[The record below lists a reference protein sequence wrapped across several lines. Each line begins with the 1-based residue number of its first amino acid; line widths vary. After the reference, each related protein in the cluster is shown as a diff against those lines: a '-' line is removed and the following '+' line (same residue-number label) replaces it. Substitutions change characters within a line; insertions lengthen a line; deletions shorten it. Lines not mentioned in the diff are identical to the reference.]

1 MAYILEDNM
10 NWSQLCDHTIDKI
23 NLSSKDEPV
32 FRRWFMSREKV
43 GYRLDPI
50 TIFRCFNIWKELK
63 NNLDHFIVISGREG
77 YGKSTLSFHIA
88 AWVTPDGFDMG
99 NVCYGA
105 RQYLDILDLKAKE
118 SLKPDSKI
126 LNTSI
131 VMDEGTELLSRE
143 ALNVTNRVLTKS
155 FFIQRVLKFLVIT
168 NIPNFFMLDTVI
180 RLHRVRTLI
189 QVLDRGHMKVI
200 TGKGISKICKEGMLH
215 KDVNAVCIPD
225 GTFWHGSWRKKL
237 PLDMDYEEYEQYKLE
252 SVAQAI
258 SDMKDDVVQKKMIA
272 VGKVAKEIGSS
283 RLMITAMIKRG
294 EVEGKQIASKWY
306 ITRKAYDKLLTV

>member
-1 MAYILEDNM
+1 
-10 NWSQLCDHTIDKI
+10 
-23 NLSSKDEPV
+23 
-32 FRRWFMSREKV
+32 
-43 GYRLDPI
+43 
-50 TIFRCFNIWKELK
+50 
-63 NNLDHFIVISGREG
+63 
-77 YGKSTLSFHIA
+77 
-88 AWVTPDGFDMG
+88 
-99 NVCYGA
+99 
-105 RQYLDILDLKAKE
+105 
-118 SLKPDSKI
+118 
-126 LNTSI
+126 
-131 VMDEGTELLSRE
+131 
-143 ALNVTNRVLTKS
+143 
-155 FFIQRVLKFLVIT
+155 
-168 NIPNFFMLDTVI
+168 
-180 RLHRVRTLI
+180 
-189 QVLDRGHMKVI
+189 
-200 TGKGISKICKEGMLH
+200 MLH